1 MGTSWRR
8 KGAEL
13 GDVLCRLNMAYIPGT
28 RDEQKKSIFT
38 SIEPELKNL
47 ANEGDMFAQNELG
60 LVCKFLNDESAMDWY
75 KKSASQGYYLSM
87 NNLGNEYY
95 NQGDYEDANKWYK
108 LAGEAGCDWGW
119 HDLANAYSNGNGVEK
134 DDDKAMEL
142 YKRAYNIGGNAAG
155 HSANVIGIIYYNR
168 DDYEDANKWY
178 ELAGESGYDW
188 GWKNLADDYLRGYG
202 FSKDVD
208 KARYYYEKACE
219 LNGEAKGNAAYQ
231 IATIYNDKCEYN
243 EARKW
248 YRIAADAGNKDA
260 KMYADLMLL

>member
-1 MGTSWRR
+1 MIY
-8 KGAEL
+8 
-13 GDVLCRLNMAYIPGT
+13 DN
-28 RDEQKKSIFT
+28 RD
-38 SIEPELKNL
+38 
-47 ANEGDMFAQNELG
+47 
-60 LVCKFLNDESAMDWY
+60 
-75 KKSASQGYYLSM
+75 
-87 NNLGNEYY
+87 
-95 NQGDYEDANKWYK
+95 DYEDANKWYE

-142 YKRAYNIGGNAAG
+142 YKKAYELNGEAAG
-155 HSANVIGIIYYNR
+155 KSAYALGIIYYNR

-178 ELAGESGYDW
+178 GLAGESGYDW

-231 IATIYNDKCEYN
+231 IATIYTDKYEFN

-248 YRIAADAGNKDA
+248 YRIAADAGNIDA
-260 KMYADLMLL
+260 KMHADLMLL